1 MKTITPEETHSKK
14 EQEST
19 LLLDVRTPAE
29 IRAASLD
36 RCTCVP
42 HEKVAECP
50 NLDSLPRDQEIVLI
64 CQSGKRA
71 EIAAKKLAEKG
82 FTKLSIME
90 GGVNA
95 WLDSDLPVTKGKAVM
110 SLERQVRIAAG
121 FLIAIG
127 CLLTHFVNPVWL
139 ILPGFV
145 GCGLVFAGLTD
156 TCGMG
161 MLIVW
166 MPWNR

>member
-1 MKTITPEETHSKK
+1 MKILTPNETSSRHQSG
-14 EQEST
+14 SP

-29 IRAASLD
+29 IRQHALKD
-36 RCTCVP
+36 TTCVP
-42 HEKVAECP
+42 HEKVGDCP
-50 NLDSLPRDQEIVLI
+50 DLDKLPRDQEIILI

-71 EIAAKKLAEKG
+71 KIAGEQLSKKG
-82 FTKLSIME
+82 FSELSIME

-95 WLDSDLPVTKGKAVM
+95 WLESDLPVTQGKNVM

-121 FLIAIG
+121 FLVALGSALALSVSPAWI
-127 CLLTHFVNPVWL
+127 
-139 ILPGFV
+139 ILPAFV
-145 GCGLVFAGLTD
+145 GCGLAFAGLTD

-161 MLIVW
+161 MLIAR